1 MREAEEA
8 AYADEFKRKEELR
21 IKIAVE
27 KERER
32 KKLEKMLAEAEL
44 ERQRSHD
51 EKQKEKQ
58 SELETILNEIQNK
71 AVEDYL
77 KKVNEKK
84 RISELYKKNREVWR
98 SGLTESLEQVKQN
111 YKNLLMNSIPEKI
124 EEELS
129 EQEEDIEKYLKIIK
143 KKAAELSKKKAK
155 ELLKSHP
162 KSSIDT
168 YIDYFSYNPN
178 DLVSILGKFFIYC
191 WISFG

>member
-32 KKLEKMLAEAEL
+32 KKRLAEL
-44 ERQRSHD
+44 ERQRSHN

-84 RISELYKKNREVWR
+84 RISELYKK
-98 SGLTESLEQVKQN
+98 K
-111 YKNLLMNSIPEKI
+111 
-124 EEELS
+124 
-129 EQEEDIEKYLKIIK
+129 
-143 KKAAELSKKKAK
+143 
-155 ELLKSHP
+155 
-162 KSSIDT
+162 
-168 YIDYFSYNPN
+168 
-178 DLVSILGKFFIYC
+178 
-191 WISFG
+191 